1 MVLHGR
7 HEVLAPWCFATS
19 LHARS
24 EPTTAPGTMI
34 ETPKRSENGMVFT
47 FSCSTDCYDILC
59 RALKLRY
66 WIDLGSDS
74 AFDIDWQD
82 VKDNSGAFIEHI
94 IKVAGVDSVDVHNL
108 YTITLYDTKAKVMI
122 QENCREEWVMQEFP
136 KFKSIVEDVISSHS
150 LSLREAYLHH
160 TGKNIDFQEL
170 ELLFSDCE
178 EEELNSPRPLEESAN
193 IATESEKIPT
203 KKRKPAS
210 PRCLAKSTHPKP
222 PRKTVS
228 SDAKLNVVGDFQNIG
243 ERLENVESSI
253 RDHDLSALAVD
264 LTSMNFE
271 EKCNRITSDFDIE
284 VSAVNSQVKHDL
296 QSVQGELRGLRDEL
310 INVVKDSLDG
320 SIKEVI
326 NNELESL
333 RVEFTG
339 YVTDFKVQ
347 IKNELAVLRQSVTDS
362 LDADQ
367 TARNIEKDDVRKLQ
381 SRLDSTCDK
390 FQHASQQIKDLQGR
404 INILE
409 NSNAALRKQI
419 ELLEKKVID
428 TPQDES
434 CGESS
439 IVSSTESPDLP
450 APTEEVVTSAH
461 GSQTAPLTNN
471 PAEFTS
477 AHGSQTAPLTNNPA
491 NFASAHG
498 SEAPLTN
505 NPAEFAGT
513 HGSQPKFKNDPTDIA
528 ILMDSNRKFLDPTK
542 LCYNQNVKIIPCGNI
557 QSTKS
562 IISES
567 RLKNPQILV
576 FNTGVNDVEGTDD
589 ASTIG

>member
-1 MVLHGR
+1 MN
-7 HEVLAPWCFATS
+7 
-19 LHARS
+19 
-24 EPTTAPGTMI
+24 PT
-34 ETPKRSENGMVFT
+34 
-47 FSCSTDCYDILC
+47 
-59 RALKLRY
+59 LKWEIRNS
-66 WIDLGSDS
+66 I
-74 AFDIDWQD
+74 FD
-82 VKDNSGAFIEHI
+82 
-94 IKVAGVDSVDVHNL
+94 
-108 YTITLYDTKAKVMI
+108 Y
-122 QENCREEWVMQEFP
+122 
-136 KFKSIVEDVISSHS
+136 
-150 LSLREAYLHH
+150 
-160 TGKNIDFQEL
+160 TGKNVDFQEL

-210 PRCLAKSTHPKP
+210 PRCLAKSTHRKP
-222 PRKTVS
+222 PRKTLS
-228 SDAKLNVVGDFQNIG
+228 SDAKLSVVGDFQDIE

-271 EKCNRITSDFDIE
+271 EKCNRITSDFDIKL
-284 VSAVNSQVKHDL
+284 SAVNSQVKHDL

-333 RVEFTG
+333 RVEFTV

-347 IKNELAVLRQSVTDS
+347 IKNELAVLLQSVTDS

-434 CGESS
+434 CGESP

-450 APTEEVVTSAH
+450 APTEEVVTNAH
-461 GSQTAPLTNN
+461 GSQTTPLTNTPQN
-471 PAEFTS
+471 L
-477 AHGSQTAPLTNNPA
+477 LT
-491 NFASAHG
+491 HMG
-498 SEAPLTN
+498 
-505 NPAEFAGT
+505 
-513 HGSQPKFKNDPTDIA
+513 H
-528 ILMDSNRKFLDPTK
+528 R
-542 LCYNQNVKIIPCGNI
+542 
-557 QSTKS
+557 
-562 IISES
+562 
-567 RLKNPQILV
+567 RHH
-576 FNTGVNDVEGTDD
+576 
-589 ASTIG
+589 

>member
-1 MVLHGR
+1 MQTL
-7 HEVLAPWCFATS
+7 
-19 LHARS
+19 
-24 EPTTAPGTMI
+24 
-34 ETPKRSENGMVFT
+34 
-47 FSCSTDCYDILC
+47 DCL
-59 RALKLRY
+59 
-66 WIDLGSDS
+66 
-74 AFDIDWQD
+74 
-82 VKDNSGAFIEHI
+82 
-94 IKVAGVDSVDVHNL
+94 
-108 YTITLYDTKAKVMI
+108 
-122 QENCREEWVMQEFP
+122 
-136 KFKSIVEDVISSHS
+136 
-150 LSLREAYLHH
+150 LRE
-160 TGKNIDFQEL
+160 IR
-170 ELLFSDCE
+170 LFFT
-178 EEELNSPRPLEESAN
+178 RF
-193 IATESEKIPT
+193 
-203 KKRKPAS
+203 KR
-210 PRCLAKSTHPKP
+210 L
-222 PRKTVS
+222 
-228 SDAKLNVVGDFQNIG
+228 F
-243 ERLENVESSI
+243 
-253 RDHDLSALAVD
+253 
-264 LTSMNFE
+264 
-271 EKCNRITSDFDIE
+271 
-284 VSAVNSQVKHDL
+284 
-296 QSVQGELRGLRDEL
+296 LRDEL

-434 CGESS
+434 CGESP

-477 AHGSQTAPLTNNPA
+477 AHGSQA
-491 NFASAHG
+491 
-498 SEAPLTN
+498 APLTN

-513 HGSQPKFKNDPTDIA
+513 HGSQPTFKNDPTDIA

-542 LCYNQNVKIIPCGNI
+542 LCCNQNVQIIPCGNI
-557 QSTKS
+557 QSAKS

-589 ASTIG
+589 ASTIAKNLLEVISITRAQFPTCKIVVCEITSRYDELNTKVEQANTQLRSALENIENVFIVSHENLNEKRCFYDAKHLSRTIGIPKLASNLVRGIRRARGLNPRLKRRKPKS

>member
-1 MVLHGR
+1 MTVLS
-7 HEVLAPWCFATS
+7 TS
-19 LHARS
+19 
-24 EPTTAPGTMI
+24 TG
-34 ETPKRSENGMVFT
+34 K
-47 FSCSTDCYDILC
+47 
-59 RALKLRY
+59 
-66 WIDLGSDS
+66 
-74 AFDIDWQD
+74 
-82 VKDNSGAFIEHI
+82 I

-122 QENCREEWVMQEFP
+122 EGNCREEWVMQEFP
-136 KFKSIVEDVISSHS
+136 KFKSIVEDVISSHG

-203 KKRKPAS
+203 KKRKLAS
-210 PRCLAKSTHPKP
+210 PWCLAKSTHRKP
-222 PRKTVS
+222 ARKTLS
-228 SDAKLNVVGDFQNIG
+228 LDAKLSVVGDFQDIK

-271 EKCNRITSDFDIE
+271 EKCNRITSDFDIKL
-284 VSAVNSQVKHDL
+284 SAVNSQVKHDL

-409 NSNAALRKQI
+409 NSNEALRKQI
-419 ELLEKKVID
+419 ELLEKKVTE

-434 CGESS
+434 CGESP

-461 GSQTAPLTNN
+461 GS
-471 PAEFTS
+471 
-477 AHGSQTAPLTNNPA
+477 
-491 NFASAHG
+491 
-498 SEAPLTN
+498 EAPLTN

-513 HGSQPKFKNDPTDIA
+513 HGSQPTFKNDPTDIA

-542 LCYNQNVKIIPCGNI
+542 LCYNQNVQIIPCGNI
-557 QSTKS
+557 QSAKS

-589 ASTIG
+589 ASTIARIYWRSSQLPGRNSPHAKSSSPRLHPAMMN

>member
-1 MVLHGR
+1 MASSKPNNG
-7 HEVLAPWCFATS
+7 APWKARGSRSVVFRNFAT
-19 LHARS
+19 RKKRT
-24 EPTTAPGTMI
+24 EPTTAPGTMV

-47 FSCSTDCYDILC
+47 FPCSTDCYDILR

-66 WIDLGSDS
+66 WFDLGSDS

-108 YTITLYDTKAKVMI
+108 YTITLYDTKAKVTI
-122 QENCREEWVMQEFP
+122 QGNCREEWVMQEFP
-136 KFKSIVEDVISSHS
+136 KFKSIVEVVISSHG
-150 LSLREAYLHH
+150 LSLREAYLRH

-170 ELLFSDCE
+170 ELLFSDFE

-210 PRCLAKSTHPKP
+210 PRCLAKSTHQKP
-222 PRKTVS
+222 ARKS
-228 SDAKLNVVGDFQNIG
+228 VVGDFQDIE

-271 EKCNRITSDFDIE
+271 EKCNRITSDFDIKL
-284 VSAVNSQVKHDL
+284 SAVNSQVKHDL

-310 INVVKDSLDG
+310 IKVVKDSLEG

-367 TARNIEKDDVRKLQ
+367 TARNIEKDDFRKL
-381 SRLDSTCDK
+381 
-390 FQHASQQIKDLQGR
+390 
-404 INILE
+404 
-409 NSNAALRKQI
+409 
-419 ELLEKKVID
+419 
-428 TPQDES
+428 
-434 CGESS
+434 
-439 IVSSTESPDLP
+439 
-450 APTEEVVTSAH
+450 
-461 GSQTAPLTNN
+461 
-471 PAEFTS
+471 
-477 AHGSQTAPLTNNPA
+477 
-491 NFASAHG
+491 
-498 SEAPLTN
+498 
-505 NPAEFAGT
+505 
-513 HGSQPKFKNDPTDIA
+513 
-528 ILMDSNRKFLDPTK
+528 
-542 LCYNQNVKIIPCGNI
+542 
-557 QSTKS
+557 
-562 IISES
+562 
-567 RLKNPQILV
+567 
-576 FNTGVNDVEGTDD
+576 
-589 ASTIG
+589 